1 MSTQYFVSIDSFDQ
15 IEERICKDLC
25 WYLVY
30 EAVRDAREQ
39 LHIEGDASDLPKNKT
54 ALYEYALRVYLTRT
68 IEAHIFL
75 DSKVE
80 VSLSALHEALEYFA
94 LHVPLVPT
102 FQLSLYLNYLEGWS
116 HLHPDWT
123 QESPTAFENLEF
135 EFLG

>member
-1 MSTQYFVSIDSFDQ
+1 MKPLVSVDSFEP
-15 IEERICKDLC
+15 IKEKICKDLC

-39 LHIEGDASDLPKNKT
+39 LHIEGEASDLPENKK

-68 IEAHIFL
+68 MEAHIFL
-75 DSKVE
+75 GCEVE
-80 VSLSALHEALEYFA
+80 VSSQALQEALDYFA
-94 LHVPLVPT
+94 LQVPLVPT
-102 FQLSLYLNYLEGWS
+102 FQLSLYLNYLEGWA

-123 QESPTAFENLEF
+123 QESPAAFENLEF